1 MTNYL
6 ASRPDFAE
14 LAKLET
20 STATLRRNAL
30 TAYDAHRAELARLD
44 DPRDREHRDLDG
56 SERVAARLKLREE
69 TLARLGKL
77 GDLDA
82 QRAAITS
89 AAEALDLRR
98 LLEAGRFTPATSGN
112 AEHVALGLIAD
123 DVARRRYRERLARR
137 SADELVGEAERI
149 VRDAGSDPSA
159 SDALAR
165 ADELDQLSR
174 KAIGPDGSRVRSA
187 AISMM
192 SRIESAWK
200 ARADAVAAVD
210 RAARHVSLADE
221 ITNTVRYSLPEPAA
235 LAAGRVAI
243 RAA

>member
-89 AAEALDLRR
+89 AAKTNNFFIYMGFLIVISYDL
-98 LLEAGRFTPATSGN
+98 TSQFFFN
-112 AEHVALGLIAD
+112 
-123 DVARRRYRERLARR
+123 
-137 SADELVGEAERI
+137 
-149 VRDAGSDPSA
+149 
-159 SDALAR
+159 
-165 ADELDQLSR
+165 
-174 KAIGPDGSRVRSA
+174 
-187 AISMM
+187 
-192 SRIESAWK
+192 
-200 ARADAVAAVD
+200 
-210 RAARHVSLADE
+210 
-221 ITNTVRYSLPEPAA
+221 
-235 LAAGRVAI
+235 
-243 RAA
+243 